1 MEDKITAFAARN
13 EDGTLNLFMGAT
25 PYKRNIY
32 GNGYWTV
39 PDDELVEC
47 YIEEI
52 QNDSLPQ
59 IKWEDK
65 EPTKVELTIKICK

>member
-1 MEDKITAFAARN
+1 MKNITAFVARD
-13 EDGTLNLFMGAT
+13 EDGTLNLFMGVT

-32 GNGYWTV
+32 GNGYWGFH
-39 PDDELVEC
+39 DDEIEDC

-52 QNDSLPQ
+52 QNDKFPQ

-65 EPTKVELTIKICK
+65 EPTEVELTIKICE